1 MKSKQR
7 EVACRQRHCP
17 GSAVAVNILP
27 RQEAAA
33 DPHCPMPE
41 LSVLLLEGAGLTQRI
56 LPLRLSLF
64 LYFILN
70 ISTYYRVFG
79 QASYHLID
87 EVSAC

>member
-1 MKSKQR
+1 M
-7 EVACRQRHCP
+7 
-17 GSAVAVNILP
+17 AVNILP

-64 LYFILN
+64 
-70 ISTYYRVFG
+70 ISFSTFPPITESLARQV
-79 QASYHLID
+79 II
-87 EVSAC
+87 